1 MESLFPPPAS
11 ATAAAA
17 AHFSPRARS
26 AAPTP
31 CSSPAPNRTNRR
43 RVPRFDAAEDAR
55 LPSLVPP
62 HPARPTLPLLSASPR
77 HTGSGNPREL
87 AIARLLIH
95 ITVYRGARV
104 GAHLIHFDTPRI
116 LAVNYKRARHLNC
129 NRVFCEV

>member
-62 HPARPTLPLLSASPR
+62 PSPLPLPLLSASPR
-77 HTGSGNPREL
+77 RTGSGNPREL

-104 GAHLIHFDTPRI
+104 GAHLIHFDSGVYSRLI
-116 LAVNYKRARHLNC
+116 ISAR
-129 NRVFCEV
+129 VI

>member
-11 ATAAAA
+11 AAAA

-26 AAPTP
+26 AAPAP

-43 RVPRFDAAEDAR
+43 RVPRFDAAEDAPR

-62 HPARPTLPLLSASPR
+62 PPFSPR
-77 HTGSGNPREL
+77 RRAAQEAVTRREL

-95 ITVYRGARV
+95 ITVYRGTRV
-104 GAHLIHFDTPRI
+104 GAHLIHFDSAYTRG
-116 LAVNYKRARHLNC
+116 
-129 NRVFCEV
+129 